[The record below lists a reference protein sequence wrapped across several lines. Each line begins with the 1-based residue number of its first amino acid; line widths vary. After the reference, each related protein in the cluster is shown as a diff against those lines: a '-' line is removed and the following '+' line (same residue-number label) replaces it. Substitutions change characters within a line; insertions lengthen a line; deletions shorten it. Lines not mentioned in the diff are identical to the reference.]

1 VTCDDVTRNEKT
13 WSGVAALVMHLL
25 FFALLF
31 LGVSWQKR
39 QPESAVVVDIW
50 TSLPPLPQVK
60 SVPPPAPEPE
70 KPAPPK
76 PAPKVAPKPPPK
88 PDVKPVVKPDIAL
101 KDKLEKDRKLKDA
114 QAQLEKERKLKEQA
128 AVKEREDKA
137 KAAAAQK
144 EQREREALE
153 AKRLAEQRAAQ
164 QASEK
169 AAADARLKLI
179 DEYKRRISERIRRF
193 IVEPPNVNPNAT
205 VEFELIVL
213 PGGEVLGVKMKSAA
227 NSTPAYNAAVERAI
241 HRAQPLPLPPDPA
254 LMREFRELNLIF
266 QPEKK

>member
-1 VTCDDVTRNEKT
+1 VTYDDVTRNEKA
-13 WSGVAALVMHLL
+13 WSGAAALVMHLL

-60 SVPPPAPEPE
+60 SAPPPAPEPE

-76 PAPKVAPKPPPK
+76 PAPKAAPKPPPK
-88 PDVKPVVKPDIAL
+88 PDVKPVIKPDITL

-114 QAQLEKERKLKEQA
+114 QAQLEKERKLKDQA

-137 KAAAAQK
+137 RAAAVLK
-144 EQREREALE
+144 EQREREAVE
-153 AKRLAEQRAAQ
+153 AKRVAEQQAAQ
-164 QASEK
+164 QAAAN
-169 AAADARLKLI
+169 AAAVAQAELI
-179 DEYKRRISERIRRF
+179 EKYKRAISDKIRLRIAAL
-193 IVEPPNVNPNAT
+193 PNVNPNAR
-205 VEFELIVL
+205 VEFEIIVL

-241 HRAQPLPLPPDPA
+241 HLAQPLPLPPDPA
-254 LMREFRELNLIF
+254 LMKYFRELNLIF
-266 QPEKK
+266 HPEKK